1 MNICVLTSTP
11 DADDV
16 PYDPSPYMKG
26 YRWKQHLVAP
36 AHVEKQIKKLMDEG
50 VDTGKILLQKTCPV
64 LPGDTVESLKA
75 RVQGLE
81 REWYPR
87 LLQMIEKGQLLL
99 E

>member
-1 MNICVLTSTP
+1 MHPAMLPKFGGKNMYGDRVHQAVL
-11 DADDV
+11 DAGERE
-16 PYDPSPYMKG
+16 SG
-26 YRWKQHLVAP
+26 ITIH
-36 AHVEKQIKKLMDEG
+36 LMDEE